1 MKIRSVIFLL
11 LVMMFPL
18 AGCDGSIDES
28 AMGTVVAAT
37 LEAMGVDDA
46 GEPVEPKSPDATADV
61 SEDPASLPPTDAP
74 EATGP
79 GVLQIAFISSG
90 DVWFVEEGAAP
101 IQLTTSGN
109 VERVVL
115 STDGQLAAFLW
126 HDLSLDVS
134 ALRVVNTLAG
144 TEWALFSQPDLDAIY
159 PLGEALHHLPYQ
171 FDFIPGSHTV
181 LLNTRKIYM
190 GPGLVQNNDLWSI
203 NADTSARTLLLD
215 PGQGG
220 DFYFSPSGDMLALV
234 LPTSLGFVR
243 PDGSDRSPDHLTFSF
258 VITYSEYAYYPI
270 PVWAPDES
278 AIAVLIPAED
288 PFVDDSAIVWR
299 VPVAGAPT
307 PLLDITGFPFFRN
320 QGKTPHISPDLS
332 TVAFLRE
339 ISTTSSDL
347 VLAPLDGSAESIYAS
362 GNLSWQGWN
371 PDSIQFVYGDAPR
384 NLLLGSVG
392 SPAVG
397 LGFGSRLQWVD
408 ADTFLYLDELT
419 ATHRFAKVD
428 LPGTASVLAVI
439 SGSVFGFDFT
449 K

>member
-1 MKIRSVIFLL
+1 MKTRSLIFLL
-11 LVMMFPL
+11 LVMMFSL
-18 AGCDGSIDES
+18 AGCDGSIDEN

-37 LEAMGVDDA
+37 LEAMGVDEA

-61 SEDPASLPPTDAP
+61 SGDPAPLPPTEAP
-74 EATGP
+74 EASGP
-79 GVLQIAFISSG
+79 GVLQIAYISGG

-101 IQLTTSGN
+101 IQLTTSGY
-109 VERVVL
+109 VERVAL

-126 HDLSLDVS
+126 HDISLDVYE
-134 ALRVVNTLAG
+134 LRVVNTVAG
-144 TEWALFSQPDLDAIY
+144 TEWVLFSHSDLDVIY

-203 NADTSARTLLLD
+203 DADTSARTLLLD

-243 PDGSDRSPDHLTFSF
+243 PDGSDRSPDHLTFPF
-258 VITYSEYAYYPI
+258 VITYSEYAYYPV

-288 PFVDDSAIVWR
+288 PFVDDSALIWR

-307 PLLDITGFPFFRN
+307 PLLDITSFPFFHN
-320 QGKTPHISPDLS
+320 QGKNPAIAPDLS
-332 TVAFLRE
+332 KVAYLRE
-339 ISTTSSDL
+339 ISTTSVDL
-347 VLAPLDGSAESIYAS
+347 VVAPLDGSAESIYAS

-371 PDSIQFVYGDAPR
+371 PDSAQFVYGDAPR
-384 NLLLGSVG
+384 NLLLGSLG
-392 SPAVG
+392 IPAVG
-397 LGFGSRLQWVD
+397 VGFGSRLQWVD
-408 ADTFLYLDELT
+408 GDTFLYLDELT
-419 ATHRFAKVD
+419 STHRFAKVD
-428 LPGTASVLAVI
+428 LPSASSVLDII
-439 SGSVFGFDFT
+439 SGSVFGYDFT
-449 K
+449 Q